1 MMKNL
6 ALFLL
11 VTLILSACAGSQ
23 GEAPGDVLR
32 EPEGMEAIPSA
43 EFTLAPDA
51 PVNELTSG
59 PLTARIFSAS
69 DATVNTEP
77 YIVQGS
83 ANQEIVVTIN
93 DLILTNSPGSIF
105 SVPVDLEEGPNLID
119 IVISDLEGNEVSITL
134 TITFEP

>member
-1 MMKNL
+1 MKTF
-6 ALFLL
+6 AFFLL
-11 VTLILSACAGSQ
+11 VTLILSACGGSQ
-23 GEAPGDVLR
+23 VDAPGEVLR
-32 EPEGMEAIPSA
+32 EPEDSETIPTA
-43 EFTLAPDA
+43 EFTLDPNV
-51 PVNELTSG
+51 PVTELSSG
-59 PLTARIFSAS
+59 SLIARIFSSS

-77 YIVQGS
+77 YIVQGT

-119 IVISDLEGNEVSITL
+119 VVISDLEGNEVSITL

>member
-1 MMKNL
+1 MKKM
-6 ALFLL
+6 AIFLL
-11 VTLILSACAGSQ
+11 ATLLLSACGGPQAD
-23 GEAPGDVLR
+23 APGEVLR
-32 EPEGMEAIPSA
+32 EPEGVETFSSA
-43 EFTLAPDA
+43 EFTLAPDT
-51 PVNELTSG
+51 PVTEVSSG
-59 PLTARIFSAS
+59 SLNARIFSAS

-77 YIVQGS
+77 YIVQGT

-93 DLILTNSPGSIF
+93 DLILTNAPGSIF

>member
-1 MMKNL
+1 MKTF
-6 ALFLL
+6 AFFLL
-11 VTLILSACAGSQ
+11 VTLLLSACSGSQ
-23 GEAPGDVLR
+23 ADTPGGVLR
-32 EPEGMEAIPSA
+32 EPEDSETIPSA
-43 EFTLAPDA
+43 EFTQDPNV
-51 PVNELTSG
+51 PVTELSSG
-59 PLTARIFSAS
+59 PLTARIFSSS

-77 YIVQGS
+77 YIVQGT